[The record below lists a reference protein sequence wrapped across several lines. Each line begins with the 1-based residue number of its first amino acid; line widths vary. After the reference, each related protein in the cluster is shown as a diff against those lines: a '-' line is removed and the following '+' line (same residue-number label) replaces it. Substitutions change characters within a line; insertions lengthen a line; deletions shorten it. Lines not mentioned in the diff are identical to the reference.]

1 VTRKHLRVGFT
12 YDAKAD
18 YPLKPG
24 DQPDKYAE
32 FDSEQ
37 TLSEIAGALASG
49 GHTVDRIGHVRNL
62 LPRVLGGERWDIV
75 FNIAEGIRG
84 RNRESQVP
92 LILELYNIPYTGSD
106 ALTMGICQ
114 DKTVAKTLVREQ
126 GVATPAFFEAADAAD
141 LARCSLR
148 FPLFVK
154 PSEEGTSKGI
164 SGDSMVADRAALERR
179 VREMI
184 ATYRQPALV
193 EEFIAGQEFTV
204 AVIGNGRAEVLPPV
218 QVAISGTVDL
228 GNEVYTHARVENDE
242 IRYLCPAPVDAA
254 LNDKLKNLALGAYRA
269 LGCRDLGRIDIRVDR
284 AGTPYFL
291 ECNPL
296 PNLGHIDVFPL
307 VAQATGRTYE
317 QIILQIFEHA
327 CARYGL

>member
-1 VTRKHLRVGFT
+1 MHGM
-12 YDAKAD
+12 D
-18 YPLKPG
+18 PL
-24 DQPDKYAE
+24 AE
-32 FDSEQ
+32 
-37 TLSEIAGALASG
+37 
-49 GHTVDRIGHVRNL
+49 L
-62 LPRVLGGERWDIV
+62 L
-75 FNIAEGIRG
+75 
-84 RNRESQVP
+84 
-92 LILELYNIPYTGSD
+92 
-106 ALTMGICQ
+106 
-114 DKTVAKTLVREQ
+114 
-126 GVATPAFFEAADAAD
+126 
-141 LARCSLR
+141 
-148 FPLFVK
+148 
-154 PSEEGTSKGI
+154 
-164 SGDSMVADRAALERR
+164 GDSPGIQAMRERVQRLLDRQRDVRR
-179 VREMI
+179 
-184 ATYRQPALV
+184 
-193 EEFIAGQEFTV
+193 
-204 AVIGNGRAEVLPPV
+204 LPPV

-296 PNLGHIDVFPL
+296 PNLGHIDVIPL